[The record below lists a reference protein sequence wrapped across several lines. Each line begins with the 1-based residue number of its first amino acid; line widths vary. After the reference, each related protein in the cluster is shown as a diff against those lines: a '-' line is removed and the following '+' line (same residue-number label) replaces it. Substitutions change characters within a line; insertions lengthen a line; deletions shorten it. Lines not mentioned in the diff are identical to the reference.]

1 MTLNRVPRN
10 WLSSINVIS
19 GCLWEWLWRGLG
31 SEKVKLEVARG
42 GWDVRFTVKGVSDG
56 IPRKLQVYSWEGES
70 LKQMPIALGLLTL
83 R

>member
-1 MTLNRVPRN
+1 M
-10 WLSSINVIS
+10 
-19 GCLWEWLWRGLG
+19 GLK
-31 SEKVKLEVARG
+31 KVKLEVARG

-70 LKQMPIALGLLTL
+70 LKQTPIALGLLTL